1 MSPILCHEAPVAV
14 LTCPFTLSQLS
25 SPQLHRHP
33 GGPGTHQRHACLKAF
48 AVADLLGDL
57 LSPNPAWLL
66 PWLPSGLSSDVIFLG
81 SPPHLSLARDSALSS
96 SWLLL
101 QSDVIIFTCLVFFS
115 APLKLPEGKA
125 DNVHTFWDRTC
136 VVRLPEQRTTDA
148 GA

>member
-1 MSPILCHEAPVAV
+1 M
-14 LTCPFTLSQLS
+14 
-25 SPQLHRHP
+25 
-33 GGPGTHQRHACLKAF
+33 HQGHACLKAF
-48 AVADLLGDL
+48 ALLIFSGTL
-57 LSPNPAWLL
+57 LSPHPAWLL

-81 SPPHLSLARDSALSS
+81 SHLSLARDSDLSSS

-125 DNVHTFWDRTC
+125 DNVHNFWDRTR
-136 VVRLPEQRTTDA
+136 VVQLLEQTTTDA